1 MLPSEPINEAE
12 VLEEQENLIENG
24 RELNIQYEPIKE
36 VYAGKGG
43 FFFRKRYLFFKSPN
57 LKKKYFKTILNLKVK
72 FPAKNNLLL
81 LAGNL
86 NFKFRKVFWNIFFLR
101 FGDLKNNSHFLKESH
116 L

>member
-57 LKKKYFKTILNLKVK
+57 LKKKIFQKTLRSLKIK
-72 FPAKNNLLL
+72 FPANYSILL
-81 LAGNL
+81 LAGNV
-86 NFKFRKVFWNIFFLR
+86 NFKLRIVFWNIFF
-101 FGDLKNNSHFLKESH
+101 
-116 L
+116 

>member
-57 LKKKYFKTILNLKVK
+57 LKKKIFQKTPLNLKFK
-72 FPAKNNLLL
+72 FPA
-81 LAGNL
+81 
-86 NFKFRKVFWNIFFLR
+86 
-101 FGDLKNNSHFLKESH
+101 NNSKQQIQISSSG
-116 L
+116 